1 MSPFRFRA
9 AAALDLRRR
18 QEQDA
23 GARLARAEA
32 DLRAAEAQ
40 AADAEGARRDAQQQL
55 GTLERRGSDVV
66 TLMWHRNWIVR
77 LTNDLAARRQRVDQ
91 QTQAVRH
98 AERDWRQA
106 RQRRLALERLHDR
119 ALRRHRQDQ
128 QREELKVIDELARL
142 RFVTADARMED
153 Q

>member
-23 GARLARAEA
+23 AAHLARAEA
-32 DLRAAEAQ
+32 ELAALQAQTREAEVTRERAQE
-40 AADAEGARRDAQQQL
+40 QL
-55 GTLERRGSDVV
+55 ATIERRGSDVV

-77 LTNDLAARRQRVDQ
+77 LTQELTARRQRVDRQ
-91 QTQAVRH
+91 VDAVRQS
-98 AERDWRQA
+98 EQSWRDA
-106 RQRRLALERLHDR
+106 RRRRLALERMYER

-142 RFVTADARMED
+142 RYVTADAWRDD